1 MTVQMTVRI
10 PDALAEFV
18 DSEVA
23 NGAKSR
29 AEVIARALRR
39 EVRRKHAEQDAAI
52 YAAMPPDQDE
62 PRWAEWAT
70 RNASE
75 VWADLD

>member
-39 EVRRKHAEQDAAI
+39 EVRRKQAEHDAAI
-52 YAAMPPDQDE
+52 YAAMPLSEDE
-62 PRWAEWAT
+62 TRWAEWA
-70 RNASE
+70 RKNASE

>member
-23 NGAKSR
+23 AGAKSR

-39 EVRRKHAEQDAAI
+39 EARRKRAEQDAAI
-52 YAAMPPDQDE
+52 YAAMPEDE
-62 PRWAEWAT
+62 DEARWAEWAS
-70 RNASE
+70 RNASK

>member
-10 PDALAEFV
+10 PDELAEFV

-39 EVRRKHAEQDAAI
+39 EVRRRRAEHDAAI
-52 YAAMPPDQDE
+52 YAAKGEDPE
-62 PRWAEWAT
+62 LESLIEWST
-70 RNASE
+70 QNAARI
-75 VWADLD
+75 WADLD